1 MWGFEKQIPPFL
13 GLKDR
18 NTNAFTELTSKFKH
32 ELKCQDIPLCHWEKH
47 LVNYL
52 HYILFET
59 VGKYPFLQ
67 HKTLHQMN
75 KQSLPLSGKYEILST
90 KIRLIIF
97 FAVEDGEALH
107 SQQKQGLELTVAQT
121 INSMTG
127 RSNLSILKKVNPEYS
142 LEGLM
147 LKQKL

>member
-18 NTNAFTELTSKFKH
+18 NTNAFPELTSKFKH

-67 HKTLHQMN
+67 LKTLHQMN

-107 SQQKQGLELTVAQT
+107 SQQKQGLELTVAQI

>member
-1 MWGFEKQIPPFL
+1 MPDSGPVWGFKKQILPFL

-18 NTNAFTELTSKFKH
+18 NTNAFPELTSKFKH
-32 ELKCQDIPLCHWEKH
+32 ELKCQDILLCHWEKH

-67 HKTLHQMN
+67 LKTLHQMN

-97 FAVEDGEALH
+97 FAVKDGEALH
-107 SQQKQGLELTVAQT
+107 SQQKQDLELTVAQI
-121 INSMTG
+121 INFF
-127 RSNLSILKKVNPEYS
+127 
-142 LEGLM
+142 
-147 LKQKL
+147 